1 MSNKEYEYIV
11 KLLKR
16 NIVCNNSGVGNSFYC
31 NGFNNVTCTFI
42 FQFSPFPDTFLNHSN
57 SK

>member
-31 NGFNNVTCTFI
+31 NGFNNGITCC
-42 FQFSPFPDTFLNHSN
+42 LNDLR
-57 SK
+57 KYQEKEKIEK